1 MKITNNFDLYV
12 SESNDPYYNLSLE
25 EHLAK
30 NIFPKNKVPIIFL
43 WRNQNTIV
51 IGKNQVAEFE
61 IDLNNANEDKVK
73 IVKRLSGGGAVF
85 HDLGNFCFS
94 FIVENEKQAGNYEL
108 FLNPIIDFLKK
119 FNINAKISSKNDL
132 AINDAKISGNAQYVL
147 KNVLVH
153 HGTILFNACLSSIKK
168 YLIINPIK
176 IQAKVQRSQITSV
189 DNIINYLET
198 KIETEEFF
206 NKFID
211 YFKIQTCSTYK
222 TVEKDNKF
230 INEIYNNRY
239 STKEWTFNHPYN
251 LSKHNSKRFDGG
263 TITLWL
269 NVEND
274 LIQKILFEGDF
285 LATEDHSKMLD
296 KFINEK
302 LEINNIKSIINEI
315 DLQKYFGKISSDE
328 LLELFFEKK

>member
-1 MKITNNFDLYV
+1 MKTTNNFDLYV

-30 NIFPKNKVPIIFL
+30 NVFPKTKIPIIFL

-61 IDLNNANEDKVK
+61 IDLNNANEDKVR
-73 IVKRLSGGGAVF
+73 IVKRLSGGGTVF

-94 FIVENEKQAGNYEL
+94 FIVENEKKAGNYKL
-108 FLNPIIDFLKK
+108 FLNPIIEFLKTY
-119 FNINAKISSKNDL
+119 NINAKISSKNDL
-132 AINDAKISGNAQYVL
+132 AVNDVKISGNAQYVL

-153 HGTILFNACLSSIKK
+153 HGTILFNAYMPAIKK
-168 YLIINPIK
+168 YLTVNPIK

-211 YFKIQTCSTYK
+211 YFKLQTGCTYR
-222 TVEKDNKF
+222 TIEKDNKL
-230 INEIYNNRY
+230 INEIFNEKYA
-239 STKEWTFNHPYN
+239 TKEWTFNHPYN
-251 LSKHNSKRFDGG
+251 LTKHNSKRFDGG

-269 NVEND
+269 NIENGV
-274 LIQKILFEGDF
+274 IQKILFEGDF
-285 LATEDHSKMLD
+285 LAIEDHSKMLD
-296 KFINEK
+296 KFINQK
-302 LEINNIKSIINEI
+302 LEINNIKSILDEI
-315 DLQKYFGKISSDE
+315 DLQKYFGKISNNE
-328 LLELFFEKK
+328 LLELFFE